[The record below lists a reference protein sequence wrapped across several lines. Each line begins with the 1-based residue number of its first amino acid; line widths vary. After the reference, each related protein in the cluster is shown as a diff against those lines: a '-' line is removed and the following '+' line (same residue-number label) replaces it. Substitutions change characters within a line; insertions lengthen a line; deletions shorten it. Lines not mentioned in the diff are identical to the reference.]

1 MFRQIKEMKAML
13 EGAAGAPLA
22 PGAPVMVEQPRLM
35 GAQAQQLAMAQQALR
50 QVQADGTRAGYVE
63 AGYAEADGG
72 DEPIAGV
79 SLEQYAAISKC
90 AAAFGHDPAKMA
102 EVAAARGISAL
113 AWQTAVAGWNARLRT
128 DAAVARRFNLRY
140 RES

>member
-13 EGAAGAPLA
+13 EGAPNVVEPAQPMGPQAWRLA
-22 PGAPVMVEQPRLM
+22 AT
-35 GAQAQQLAMAQQALR
+35 QAVRQA
-50 QVQADGTRAGYVE
+50 QADGTRTGYAE
-63 AGYAEADGG
+63 AGYAQAGAE

-102 EVAAARGISAL
+102 EFAAGRGITEV
-113 AWQTAVAGWNARLRT
+113 AWHTAVAGWNARLRA

>member
-13 EGAAGAPLA
+13 EGAPAYAEGTY
-22 PGAPVMVEQPRLM
+22 
-35 GAQAQQLAMAQQALR
+35 AQAG
-50 QVQADGTRAGYVE
+50 GTDE
-63 AGYAEADGG
+63 A
-72 DEPIAGV
+72 IAGV
-79 SLEQYAAISKC
+79 SLEQYAAISKS

-102 EVAAARGISAL
+102 EFAATRGFSELVWRA
-113 AWQTAVAGWNARLRT
+113 AVAGWNARLRT

>member
-13 EGAAGAPLA
+13 EGGFDPAGQA
-22 PGAPVMVEQPRLM
+22 QLM
-35 GAQAQQLAMAQQALR
+35 GAQAMAQAVREVL
-50 QVQADGTRAGYVE
+50 ADGARTGYVE
-63 AGYAEADGG
+63 GGYAQAGGEGEA
-72 DEPIAGV
+72 IAGV

-102 EVAAARGISAL
+102 EFAAARGITEL
-113 AWQTAVAGWNARLRT
+113 AWHTAVAGWNARLRA

-140 RES
+140 REG

>member
-13 EGAAGAPLA
+13 EGPDGAVAQAPLI
-22 PGAPVMVEQPRLM
+22 
-35 GAQAQQLAMAQQALR
+35 GAQAQQVVRQARLAR
-50 QVQADGTRAGYVE
+50 ADGAG
-63 AGYAEADGG
+63 ADGAF
-72 DEPIAGV
+72 EPIAGV
-79 SLEQYAAISKC
+79 SLEAYAAISRC

-128 DAAVARRFNLRY
+128 DSMVARRFNLRY